1 MKHAKPSIVVAPRS
15 TMEAECLAITLE
27 SLDMTAV
34 MSPTPRSVLTVVALP
49 RGDTSL
55 DQRLVREVTAWRLP
69 TLLLVET
76 VGPWTIAM
84 ARAVDAVGLVS
95 WDSTPSMV
103 AQVIRNQLEGR
114 SVPSMGGTTAQDPF
128 VNLTEREREV
138 ISLVALG
145 DHDEDIARRL
155 RISPHTARAHV
166 QNCLTKLD
174 VTNRHAA
181 AALAR
186 NSDVMRTRLQDLRS
200 LGSRVGV

>member
-1 MKHAKPSIVVAPRS
+1 MKHPKPSIVVAPRA
-15 TMEAECLAITLE
+15 TMEAECLAIMLE
-27 SLDMTAV
+27 SMDMAPV
-34 MSPTPRSVLTVVALP
+34 SSPTPRSVLTVVALP

-55 DQRLVREVTAWRLP
+55 DQTLAREVTAWRLP
-69 TLLLVET
+69 VLLLVET

-95 WDSTPSMV
+95 WDSAASVV
-103 AQVIRNQLEGR
+103 AQVIRNQLDGR
-114 SVPSMGGTTAQDPF
+114 SAPYLSGTATHDPF
-128 VNLTEREREV
+128 ANLTEREREV

-181 AALAR
+181 AAMAR
-186 NSDVMRTRLQDLRS
+186 SSDVMQTRLQDLRS
-200 LGSRVGV
+200 LSARTGS